1 MMYMIYHAGTG
12 TMINSAECLRI
23 PMDVLAEYD
32 DPAYAADSKDDD
44 MAQIIDENG
53 TRLDAAIHVVSV
65 GNPHDGITLFGPFY
79 TAEEAGDWAEQHI
92 DDTWQVVTPQT
103 GIW

>member
-1 MMYMIYHAGTG
+1 MASRECVRL
-12 TMINSAECLRI
+12 SAAYLEAITDNDDEDVVLDCAEKHGV
-23 PMDVLAEYD
+23 PM
-32 DPAYAADSKDDD
+32 
-44 MAQIIDENG
+44 
-53 TRLDAAIHVVSV
+53 DAAIHVVSV

-79 TAEEAGDWAEQHI
+79 TAEEAGDWAAQNI

>member
-32 DPAYAADSKDDD
+32 DDD
-44 MAQIIDENG
+44 MEQIIDENG